1 VQNDFCNTICH
12 EETHAPQ
19 QTRPLFDHLVGAGVR
34 VARITDYLTRGNL
47 IRNDAPAPS
56 RFSDHIRQW
65 SAPIMVRAINIPMPS
80 TKPCSLFDI

>member
-1 VQNDFCNTICH
+1 
-12 EETHAPQ
+12 
-19 QTRPLFDHLVGAGVR
+19 

-65 SAPIMVRAINIPMPS
+65 SASIMVRAINIPMPS